1 MVDSYTYIGDPA
13 FYDLPVEE
21 MISDEFAA
29 ERAALID
36 MDNMQAMESVP
47 LSDLPVTKLEPTAEE
62 SQHTTHIA
70 VIDQYGNIV
79 STTNTLGMNVQ
90 QAINE
95 PRAMA
100 INRSGMD
107 SPARVSI
114 EQPRFDPDLVAQ
126 MEGIGYEMK
135 DVGEYNM
142 AVGGIAA
149 IYLDRDN
156 GIFYAGADPR
166 RGYKAL
172 AY

>member
-1 MVDSYTYIGDPA
+1 MASTESPPPSSQRVT
-13 FYDLPVEE
+13 
-21 MISDEFAA
+21 
-29 ERAALID
+29 RAGR
-36 MDNMQAMESVP
+36 Q
-47 LSDLPVTKLEPTAEE
+47 
-62 SQHTTHIA
+62 
-70 VIDQYGNIV
+70 
-79 STTNTLGMNVQ
+79 
-90 QAINE
+90 
-95 PRAMA
+95 MA
-100 INRSGMD
+100 D